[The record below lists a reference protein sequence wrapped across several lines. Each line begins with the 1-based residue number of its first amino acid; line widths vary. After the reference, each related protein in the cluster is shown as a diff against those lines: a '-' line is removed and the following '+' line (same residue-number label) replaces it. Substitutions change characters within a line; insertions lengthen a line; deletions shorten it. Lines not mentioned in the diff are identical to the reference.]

1 MEIVIRKEMKIIRLG
16 NEIIIFE
23 ILFGN
28 VQGQLYTIGIFFW
41 IFSKEHHIINS
52 PKNTY
57 IRVPSRKPSL
67 GLITAYGPKKK
78 RMGRLDK

>member
-28 VQGQLYTIGIFFW
+28 VQGQLYTIGIFF
-41 IFSKEHHIINS
+41 
-52 PKNTY
+52 
-57 IRVPSRKPSL
+57 
-67 GLITAYGPKKK
+67 
-78 RMGRLDK
+78 